1 MYPSQIQQMLEYKWI
16 CPEGIELLCMDQ
28 FGDTLYIPFNRLDS
42 VPINFSYL
50 YTFAAEITWNKPDGT
65 NETRRDSI

>member
-1 MYPSQIQQMLEYKWI
+1 MYPSQIKHMLDYTWI
-16 CPEGIELLCMDQ
+16 CPQGIELLCMDQ
-28 FGDTLYIPFNRLDS
+28 DRDTLYIPFDRLKL

-65 NETRRDSI
+65 NETRKDSI